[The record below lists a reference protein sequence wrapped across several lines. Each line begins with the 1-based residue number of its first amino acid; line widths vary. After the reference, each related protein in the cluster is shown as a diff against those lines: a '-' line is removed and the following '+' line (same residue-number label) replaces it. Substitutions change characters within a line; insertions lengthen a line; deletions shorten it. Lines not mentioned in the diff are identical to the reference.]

1 MKIVVTRAADQA
13 GELARRVEDLGH
25 EVEIC
30 PLIEIEPIGPA
41 EIDVSGYDWVVVTS
55 PNGAREL
62 ASRMRGRPARLAAIG
77 RGTADALRAHGL
89 DPDLIPARSTQEG
102 LLADLPRPAGR
113 VLFGAAA
120 GARSLLVEELDAD
133 FAPLYRSNERRPP
146 EFPDADLVLLAS
158 PSAARAYGALGR
170 HAPAVSIGPETTR
183 AARSA
188 GIEVV
193 AEAET
198 HDLDGMV
205 EAVRRAAD

>member
-30 PLIEIEPIGPA
+30 PLIAIEPIGPA

-113 VLFGAAA
+113 VLFAAAA

-198 HDLDGMV
+198 HDLDGVV